1 MSTKFMN
8 LLVAGAMVLVAG
20 SAVNAQDFRSSNWN
34 HKPSYSS
41 SNYGNWNH
49 NSNYGSRYDDDCYRP
64 GYGSGY
70 GNSYGNNYG
79 SNWSNN
85 RYGSNSS
92 YGSSYSGSYPY
103 RSSSNWSLP
112 SSSSSWNHNHSG
124 YRPTTWN
131 TPWYR

>member
-34 HKPSYSS
+34 HKPNYSS
-41 SNYGNWNH
+41 SKYDWDRYGSH
-49 NSNYGSRYDDDCYRP
+49 YGSRYDDDCDRP
-64 GYGSGY
+64 GYR
-70 GNSYGNNYG
+70 NSYGSNYG

-85 RYGSNSS
+85 RYGSNYG
-92 YGSSYSGSYPY
+92 YGSSYSSSYPY
-103 RSSSNWSLP
+103 RSTWSSP
-112 SSSSSWNHNHSG
+112 SYSNSWNHTHSG